1 MKVLLVNGSPR
12 QFGCTYTALSEVAAT
27 LNAEGVETELL
38 WLGTAPVSGCLAC
51 KNCKK
56 DGKCIIDDAVNDIS
70 ARAAEFDGFIFGSPV
85 YFAGPSGQIQSF
97 MDRLFHGS
105 RGIFRGKPAAAVVSC
120 RRGGATF
127 AFQRLN
133 FYFQINSMPVVS
145 SQYWNQVHGSTPDE
159 VRQDVEGLQTMRTLA
174 RNMIHMLRSLQAGK
188 DAGLNA
194 PAYEKQIYTNFIR

>member
-1 MKVLLVNGSPR
+1 M
-12 QFGCTYTALSEVAAT
+12 
-27 LNAEGVETELL
+27 
-38 WLGTAPVSGCLAC
+38 
-51 KNCKK
+51 
-56 DGKCIIDDAVNDIS
+56 
-70 ARAAEFDGFIFGSPV
+70 
-85 YFAGPSGQIQSF
+85 
-97 MDRLFHGS
+97 
-105 RGIFRGKPAAAVVSC
+105 
-120 RRGGATF
+120 GGATF

-194 PAYEKQIYTNFIR
+194 PAYEKQVYTNFIR